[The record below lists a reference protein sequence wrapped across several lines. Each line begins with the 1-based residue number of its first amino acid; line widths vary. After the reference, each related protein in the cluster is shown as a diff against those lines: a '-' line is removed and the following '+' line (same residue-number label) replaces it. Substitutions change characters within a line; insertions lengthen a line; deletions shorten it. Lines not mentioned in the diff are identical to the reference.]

1 MLANHQNVI
10 AAVPLAGLVAAT
22 ASAQTDEPAGTA
34 ALFDQNGE
42 RIVCGLIEP
51 A

>member
-1 MLANHQNVI
+1 MLSNRQNLF
-10 AAVPLAGLVAAT
+10 AATSLAAT
-22 ASAQTDEPAGTA
+22 AVAPTDAQAATA

-42 RIVCGLIEP
+42 RIVCGVIEP